1 MDTEYAMDAFPKT
14 EYDSET
20 AKRILAC
27 AESYLR
33 HAGELIYSYG
43 SKTFLSGYELFDEEH
58 EGRGNIDCSTF
69 VMLVLSGISYEESP
83 YRKGLHGTAQLQKED
98 WGDPELI
105 DFEKLPGKFLSIAE
119 LLGFPEIEG
128 PKGID
133 LEKAEQLG
141 LTLEMLAEGIKN
153 SGVKR
158 RSVFLAEHYL
168 HKGACFLSAEE
179 ARGGDVV
186 FFRSKGY
193 YTEGFKKFTGRQEI
207 NHVGILTEDPSVM
220 INSSGT
226 YLKEQNDVKGI
237 AAVSC
242 VPVYGTREVA
252 FFARPYESRS

>member
-1 MDTEYAMDAFPKT
+1 MENEYAVDAFPKT
-14 EYDSET
+14 EYDSEI
-20 AKRILAC
+20 AKKILTC

-33 HAGELIYSYG
+33 NAKELIYSYG
-43 SKTFLSGYELFDEEH
+43 SKTFLSGYELFDEQH

-83 YRKGLHGTAQLQKED
+83 YRKGLHGTPLKKED

-133 LEKAEQLG
+133 LEKAERLG
-141 LTLEMLAEGIKN
+141 LTLETLAEGIKK

-168 HKGACFLSAEE
+168 RKGACFCSAEA
-179 ARGGDVV
+179 ARSGDIV

-226 YLKEQNDVKGI
+226 YLKERNDEKGI

-252 FFARPYESRS
+252 FFARPYERRS